1 MPSLNAH
8 YYLYLPTISFGKQN
22 YDNEDTKYS
31 MILMSTVKYT
41 NKWNVPQVIIKKV
54 NDALH

>member
-1 MPSLNAH
+1 MLVSMPSLNVH

-31 MILMSTVKYT
+31 MTLMSTVNT
-41 NKWNVPQVIIKKV
+41 QISEMSE
-54 NDALH
+54 